1 MPLYLRRIW
10 PIDVG
15 RKYYPESETFY
26 RRSNSEKADKDATIK
41 SDSAKLVDTL
51 EEFSNRTMCNII
63 RQLADLGKKSHE
75 IFGETLTC
83 KKHLILFI

>member
-15 RKYYPESETFY
+15 RKYYPESDTFY
-26 RRSNSEKADKDATIK
+26 RRRPDNEKADKDDSTK
-41 SDSAKLVDTL
+41 SDSDKLVDTL

-75 IFGETLTC
+75 IFGEIM
-83 KKHLILFI
+83 H